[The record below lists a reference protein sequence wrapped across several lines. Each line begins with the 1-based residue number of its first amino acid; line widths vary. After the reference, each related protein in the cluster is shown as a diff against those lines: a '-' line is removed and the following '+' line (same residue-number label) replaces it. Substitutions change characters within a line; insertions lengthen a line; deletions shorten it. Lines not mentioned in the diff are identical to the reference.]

1 MCSFSLEDHPVTVQ
15 KTNSIIYIA
24 CTILIKTS
32 EKNKL
37 QAQQTQ
43 RVLCKNI

>member
-15 KTNSIIYIA
+15 KTNSIIYIS